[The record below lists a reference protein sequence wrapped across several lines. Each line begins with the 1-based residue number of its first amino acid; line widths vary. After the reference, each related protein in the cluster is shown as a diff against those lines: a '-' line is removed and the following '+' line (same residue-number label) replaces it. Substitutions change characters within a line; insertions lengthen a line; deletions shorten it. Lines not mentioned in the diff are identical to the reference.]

1 MCLIIDRPAGSV
13 IPDEYIRAGLENNPH
28 GWGIMYPGDDDN
40 SELPG
45 LVIRR
50 GLTDDGFWNA
60 YRQIPPDVRVG
71 IHFRWA
77 THGSVSMAN
86 VHPFVHA
93 GAGLAV
99 MHNGVIDTPCVD
111 PDRSDTYHYVTGVL
125 GPWLVQ
131 YPDGLSW
138 ADDIIAPNVGGS
150 RLLLYR
156 ADGTAVRVNDRS
168 GHVEDGIWYS
178 NRSSLY
184 VSRFPYRPA
193 FATVAR
199 RWADEW
205 ADEPSGSYGTG
216 WADDDAARYGTGWG
230 WRSPGRSRTVE
241 PSGPGF
247 RGRVTQV
254 RRMLEGVERNHGAA
268 RADTLAWRLTASAKP
283 HVSRGAWEYIGFP
296 EGDPTVG

>member
-1 MCLIIDRPAGSV
+1 MCLIVDRPPGAT
-13 IPDEYIRAGLENNPH
+13 IPDDHLRNGIDANPD
-28 GWGIMYPGDDDN
+28 GWGVMYPGDDP
-40 SELPG
+40 SGAPEVPG

-50 GLTDDGFWNA
+50 GMTESGFWEA
-60 YRQIPPDVRVG
+60 YRRVPADVRVG

-77 THGSVSMAN
+77 THGTVSIDNA
-86 VHPFVHA
+86 HPFVHA
-93 GAGLAV
+93 PAGLAV
-99 MHNGVIDTPCVD
+99 MHNGVISVPRAD
-111 PDRSDTYHYVTGVL
+111 PERSDTYHYVSGVL

-199 RWADEW
+199 RWADGTDDEW
-205 ADEPSGSYGTG
+205 ED
-216 WADDDAARYGTGWG
+216 TGWG
-230 WRSPGRSRTVE
+230 WRLPDRRLPERSRTVE
-241 PSGPGF
+241 PYDPGF

-254 RRMLEGVERNHGAA
+254 RRMLEGIERNHGAA
-268 RADTLAWRLTASAKP
+268 RADTLAWRLTSSAKP

>member
-1 MCLIIDRPAGSV
+1 MCLIIDRPAGAT
-13 IPDEYIRAGLENNPH
+13 IPDEYVRAGLENNPH

-50 GLTDDGFWNA
+50 GLTDDGFWEA

-77 THGSVSMAN
+77 THGTVSIDNA
-86 VHPFVHA
+86 HPFVHA
-93 GAGLAV
+93 PAGLAV
-99 MHNGVIDTPCVD
+99 MHNGVINVPCAN
-111 PDRSDTYHYVTGVL
+111 PERSDTYHYVSGVL

-150 RLLLYR
+150 RLLLFR
-156 ADGTAVRVNDRS
+156 VDGTVVRVNDRA
-168 GHVEDGIWYS
+168 GHTEDGVWYS
-178 NRSSLY
+178 NRTSLY
-184 VSRFPYRPA
+184 VSRFPYRPT

-205 ADEPSGSYGTG
+205 SDGADEWS
-216 WADDDAARYGTGWG
+216 DDRWKDTGWG
-230 WRSPGRSRTVE
+230 RRPHS
-241 PSGPGF
+241 PGF

-254 RRMLEGVERNHGAA
+254 RRMLEGIERNHGVA
-268 RADTLAWRLTASAKP
+268 RADALAWRLTASAKP